1 MLCAVRRRD
10 RADREP
16 SRGLCNAARVMARQ
30 RCWRRLLYEPGTAWA
45 SRHRK
50 RGLRKSGLPRLR
62 ALPHRSRRLL
72 ARLPRPN
79 DHTNHRGGP
88 TASPGTPVRDGELE
102 FVVSDVSTP
111 VNWRGDPRPRG
122 QWIIATMTV
131 RNLDDDPQEF
141 VANNQKLIDS
151 AGHTYAA
158 DAMAAVT

>member
-1 MLCAVRRRD
+1 
-10 RADREP
+10 
-16 SRGLCNAARVMARQ
+16 
-30 RCWRRLLYEPGTAWA
+30 
-45 SRHRK
+45 
-50 RGLRKSGLPRLR
+50 
-62 ALPHRSRRLL
+62 
-72 ARLPRPN
+72 
-79 DHTNHRGGP
+79 
-88 TASPGTPVRDGELE
+88 LE